1 MEYNFEKIG
10 TRIKEERKQKNW
22 TQKKLM
28 EKLSPYCPLGRN
40 ALSDIENGICSN
52 ISLTLFS
59 TLCKEEFFDCDMGYL
74 LCEYDEKH
82 HLNADIKE
90 ATGLESDVIN
100 IILNMKHSFMKVS
113 ILNDLLKDDCF
124 LAIVDLLHMADYH
137 YEKGMELD
145 KIEDKV
151 ASDYKNAETLEEKEK
166 FEKRYNDYRAEHKLH
181 DANALANRYRLTVAF
196 YRLLDK
202 RYKALPDIDITD
214 SESNWKQT
222 NPKFKHPILF

>member
-1 MEYNFEKIG
+1 MIYNSVEDINAEKIN
-10 TRIKEERKQKNW
+10 TRIKDAIKEWGSQDDFFNDISYSKQSFHKCVRENSILPLSVLLEIA
-22 TQKKLM
+22 KKL
-28 EKLSPYCPLGRN
+28 
-40 ALSDIENGICSN
+40 
-52 ISLTLFS
+52 
-59 TLCKEEFFDCDMGYL
+59 DCDMGYL
-74 LCEYDEKH
+74 LCEYDEKRH
-82 HLNADIKE
+82 IVADVKE
-90 ATGLESDVIN
+90 ATGLEPDVID
-100 IILNMKHSFMKVS
+100 IILNMKDSFLKLS
-113 ILNDLLKDDCF
+113 ILNDLLKDDYF
-124 LAIVDLLHMADYH
+124 LAIINLLHMADYH

-151 ASDYKNAETLEEKEK
+151 ASDYKKAETLEEKEK

-196 YRLLDK
+196 SRLLDK